1 MHRIFHFQSK
11 LEIKKKGNNFQNA
24 TFMKVELGEG
34 IFEWSS
40 AHLILKYEYVGKK
53 ELFYSAQFY

>member
-24 TFMKVELGEG
+24 TFMKVELGGKEFLSG
-34 IFEWSS
+34 QAHTYFEVRVCGEKQ
-40 AHLILKYEYVGKK
+40 LIC
-53 ELFYSAQFY
+53 SAQFY